1 VGPAH
6 DPEGPLCYTAF
17 IRTIDRAAPIEAR
30 VMLMTERAPPQLAS
44 RDRADCQAGWCVSVA
59 AGKGHVRASK
69 RSGQACKRRA
79 KHARRICAGY
89 RNYRSLFQGM
99 PFGPPAKASASER
112 LIRTIQANDA
122 LETVRVTV
130 KPRVASH
137 LVQ

>member
-1 VGPAH
+1 
-6 DPEGPLCYTAF
+6 
-17 IRTIDRAAPIEAR
+17 
-30 VMLMTERAPPQLAS
+30 
-44 RDRADCQAGWCVSVA
+44 
-59 AGKGHVRASK
+59 
-69 RSGQACKRRA
+69 
-79 KHARRICAGY
+79 
-89 RNYRSLFQGM
+89 M